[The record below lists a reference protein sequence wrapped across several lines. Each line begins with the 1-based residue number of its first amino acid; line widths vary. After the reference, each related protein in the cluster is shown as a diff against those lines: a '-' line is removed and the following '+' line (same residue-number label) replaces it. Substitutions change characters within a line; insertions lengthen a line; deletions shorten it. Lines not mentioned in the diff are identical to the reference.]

1 MSQEGGVRRRHRD
14 LLAWKHAIELVKAVY
29 NLTAA
34 FPDSER
40 FGLSAQMRRA
50 AVSVPSNIA
59 EGAARTTTK
68 EYLHFLG
75 IARGS
80 LSELDTQTVIAKEL
94 SYAENAD
101 DIEQRISDAFG
112 LLDGLINSLK
122 RTEQQ

>member
-1 MSQEGGVRRRHRD
+1 MRRRHRD
-14 LLAWKHAIELVKAVY
+14 LLAWQHAIELVKSVY
-29 NLTAA
+29 RLTAT

-40 FGLSAQMRRA
+40 FGLIAQMRRA

-80 LSELDTQTVIAKEL
+80 LSELDTQLVIAREL
-94 SYAENAD
+94 AYGEAAE

-112 LLDGLINSLK
+112 LINGLINSLK
-122 RTEQQ
+122 RMETP